1 MTGEPTPKSL
11 PIYVLEPPR
20 TDTGLARQLF
30 QRIARVDEVVVAND
44 DDRRVRLTSDGLAL
58 ELEKRSDYLYLERG
72 AALWNPRLRPKLPDA
87 KAARAAADDVV
98 NTLTPY
104 LYGERKVSARG
115 AQARQDLQFQRL
127 TYTRST
133 SRKEGWRLDVQAI
146 YNWSIDVPRAKGGVC
161 QLPVTGGGGKFRV
174 AFGEGNSLIGLSGG
188 WRNIAYTQDERP
200 VISRERAERKFRQ
213 LLPKRRIQCVRS
225 QLAYYAAPAFRD
237 QRLLVPV
244 WLVDGEVT
252 REGQRCKI
260 RTQIIPATEVDTL
273 CEPRAL
279 ERSIQPLKRT
289 AQPLTTRSAQAR
301 AHTTQPPPFTCGA
314 EWFGEPGDSFEANK
328 NGFLN
333 GCRAMG
339 GAVKFDRDSNAAS
352 EQDFRA
358 KDHKFADAVNIV
370 FFTGHANADGW
381 EMQKPK
387 QYRLSWNPI
396 DNKPPKLGDEALR
409 WLVIGACGPLQDT
422 PTKAVDRWRRVF
434 NGLHGML
441 GYGSES
447 FSEVDEGQRFMEHL
461 KDGMGVV
468 DAWLRTA
475 VEVQP
480 AKGTGGNASGVIA
493 TAMYA
498 HGGDHATSKEV
509 FNPGAPPT
517 FDVNTQQV
525 DSISVEI

>member
-1 MTGEPTPKSL
+1 MVGEPTPKTL

-30 QRIARVDEVVVAND
+30 QRIARTDGVDVTNED
-44 DDRRVRLTSDGLAL
+44 ERRVRMTSDGLAL

-72 AALWNPRLRPKLPDA
+72 AALWNPRVRPQLPDA

-98 NTLTPY
+98 QTLTPY
-104 LYGERKVSARG
+104 LHGDRQTRSAG
-115 AQARQDLQFQRL
+115 AQPGQNLQFQRL

-133 SRKEGWRLDVQAI
+133 SRGWRLDVQAI
-146 YNWSIDVPRAKGGVC
+146 YNWSIDVPRAKGGPC
-161 QLPVTGGGGKFRV
+161 RLPVTGGGGKFRV
-174 AFGEGNSLIGLSGG
+174 AFGEATSLVGLSGG
-188 WRNIAYTQDERP
+188 WRNIVDTQGERR
-200 VISRERAERKFRQ
+200 VISRRQAESEFRR
-213 LLPKRRIQCVRS
+213 LLPKRRIECVRS
-225 QLAYYAAPAFRD
+225 QLAYYAAPAFRE

-252 REGQRCKI
+252 RERQRCKI
-260 RTQIIPATEVDTL
+260 RTQIIPATDIATFS
-273 CEPRAL
+273 EPRAVK
-279 ERSIQPLKRT
+279 RPIQPLRRS
-289 AQPLTTRSAQAR
+289 AQPLAR
-301 AHTTQPPPFTCGA
+301 TAASPPFTCGA

-328 NGFLN
+328 DGFLD

-339 GAVKFDRDSNAAS
+339 GTVKFDRGSNTAR
-352 EQDFRA
+352 ERDFRA
-358 KDHKFADAVNIV
+358 KDHQFADAVNIV

-381 EMQKPK
+381 EMRPPN
-387 QYRLSWNPI
+387 QYRLSWKPLN
-396 DNKPPKLGDEALR
+396 NQPPKLGDEKLR
-409 WLVIGACGPLQDT
+409 WLVIGACGPLQNT
-422 PTKAVDRWRRVF
+422 PTKAVDRWGRIF

-447 FSEVDEGQRFMEHL
+447 FSEVDEGQRFTEHL
-461 KDGMGVV
+461 KDGLGVV

-480 AKGTGGNASGVIA
+480 AKGTGGNNSGVIA
-493 TAMYA
+493 TALYA

-509 FNPGAPPT
+509 FNTAAPPV
-517 FDVNTQQV
+517 FNVNTQQV